1 MLQDTSDHSSSK
13 RARHN
18 SASDSRTENSLVD
31 IDTFHTFLTVETFN
45 CVKMLGSYLEDNFS
59 EIFGTKYDIVS
70 FLYSVVLTKGPDN
83 VAAER
88 QDLEESLI
96 GISPNIVITGNLQLL
111 FSDPVHGHGSQS
123 LINLMLTGVATQNV
137 FDGDKDLCGLQ
148 LRGISSQ
155 SQVGFLSYLECLR

>member
-1 MLQDTSDHSSSK
+1 M
-13 RARHN
+13 
-18 SASDSRTENSLVD
+18 D

-45 CVKMLGSYLEDNFS
+45 CVKTLGTYLEDNFS
-59 EIFGTKYDIVS
+59 DIFGTKYDIVS

-96 GISPNIVITGNLQLL
+96 GKIIICHLREHTKQKNVT
-111 FSDPVHGHGSQS
+111 DPVHGHGSQS

-148 LRGISSQ
+148 LRGISTQ